1 MPDDLDVNA
10 MISRFRERA
19 AAVKRRGIPPVEG
32 PERLQIIRQMQLDFQ
47 DFAMIGDTTGTL
59 EDGILTL
66 RLDLRPPAGSADP
79 ATGGPDSADPTTG
92 GPDSADPATGGPGN
106 PNPADPPAA
115 TGQHGRPPAP

>member
-10 MISRFRERA
+10 MITRFRERA

-79 ATGGPDSADPTTG
+79 ATGGPDSADP
-92 GPDSADPATGGPGN
+92 ATGGPGN